1 MKIEDFLQLAN
12 ENDISELQVIEFQ
25 NNDLDLTIL
34 NDQQKNFILSSNTS
48 YDIKAKINQK
58 YVKASTNYL
67 SEEVI
72 DTLKSKSI
80 SIESDYEDFLI
91 ADSRKTKVA
100 KAKKIKD
107 IDINRFLNLYSLT
120 KKHQH
125 ITSLEINYSFSNTA
139 KRIVNTKGLDIS
151 TAKTI
156 EIFDVQATAIINGK
170 SYTNNDTIYNV
181 KDDIN
186 YEEVVEKVINDI
198 ELNAKEKKLQTTK
211 YNVILSEKF
220 SSQILREFINL
231 LSKEEIRKKTSC
243 LEDKLNKQIFSPQLT
258 IIEEP
263 ANKNYPAYNKFDNEG
278 TPTFKKEIIKNGFLK
293 TYLYNNKE
301 ALLDNK
307 SSTGNA
313 FGHGISAVN
322 LYIKESKEKINL
334 LEKLENG
341 LYITKYQETGGTTL
355 NKTTGDISVQ
365 IYGYVVEN
373 GKIISTFEP
382 CILTTTIF
390 ELFSNI
396 KVIGSTKKFKTSL
409 TASPE
414 LLIENMSISSN

>member
-1 MKIEDFLQLAN
+1 MTIEEFLEIAKKNKIN
-12 ENDISELQVIEFQ
+12 ELQIIEFQ

-34 NDQQKNFILSSNTS
+34 NDKQKNFILSSGTN
-48 YDIKAKINQK
+48 YEIKAKINKK
-58 YVKASTNYL
+58 YVKVSANYL
-67 SEEVI
+67 SEKLI
-72 DTLKSKSI
+72 DTLIYKSTN
-80 SIESDYEDFLI
+80 IESNYEDFLI
-91 ADSRKTKVA
+91 ADTKKSKIA

-107 IDINRFLNLYSLT
+107 IDINRFLNLYLLT
-120 KKHQH
+120 KKYQH
-125 ITSLEINYSFSNTA
+125 VTNLEINYSISNTS

-156 EIFDVQATAIINGK
+156 EIFDVQATAEINGK

-181 KDDIN
+181 KDNIN
-186 YEEVVEKVINDI
+186 YEEFVEKILTDI
-198 ELNAKEKKLQTTK
+198 ELNAKEKKLQTAK

-243 LEDKLNKQIFSPQLT
+243 LEDKLNKQIFSSQLT

-263 ANKNYPAYNKFDNEG
+263 TNKNYPAYNKFDNEG
-278 TPTFKKEIIKNGFLK
+278 TPTFKKEIVKKGFLK

-307 SSTGNA
+307 TSTGNA
-313 FGHGISAVN
+313 FGRGISAVN
-322 LYIKESKEKINL
+322 LYIKESQEKINL
-334 LEKLENG
+334 LEKLKNG

-365 IYGYVVEN
+365 IYGYIIED
-373 GKIISTFEP
+373 GKVISTFEP

-396 KVIGSTKKFKTSL
+396 KFIGSTKQFKTSL

>member
-1 MKIEDFLQLAN
+1 MTIEEFFELAK
-12 ENDISELQVIEFQ
+12 ENNIIELQVIEFQ

-34 NDQQKNFILSSNTS
+34 NDKQKKFILSSGTN
-48 YDIKAKINQK
+48 YEIKAKINKK

-72 DTLKSKSI
+72 ETLKSKAI
-80 SIESDYEDFLI
+80 NIESNYEDLLI
-91 ADSRKTKVA
+91 DDSRKTKLA
-100 KAKKIKD
+100 KAKKIKNV
-107 IDINRFLNLYSLT
+107 DINRFLNLYSLT
-120 KKHQH
+120 KKHKY
-125 ITSLEINYSFSNTA
+125 IKSLEINYSLSNTA
-139 KRIVNTKGLDIS
+139 KRILNSKGLDIS

-156 EIFDVQATAIINGK
+156 EIFDVQATAEINDNT
-170 SYTNNDTIYNV
+170 YTNGDTIYNV

-186 YEEVVEKVINDI
+186 YEEIVKKVLSDI
-198 ELNAKEKKLQTTK
+198 KLNTNEKKLPTAK
-211 YNVILSEKF
+211 YNVIVSEKF

-243 LEDKLNKQIFSPQLT
+243 LENKLNTQLFSSQLT

-263 ANKNYPAYNKFDNEG
+263 TNKNYPAYNKFDNEG
-278 TPTFKKEIIKNGFLK
+278 TLTFKKELVKNGVLK

-313 FGHGISAVN
+313 FGQGISAINV
-322 LYIKESKEKINL
+322 YIKENKESLNL

-396 KVIGSTKKFKTSL
+396 KLIGSTKKFKTSL